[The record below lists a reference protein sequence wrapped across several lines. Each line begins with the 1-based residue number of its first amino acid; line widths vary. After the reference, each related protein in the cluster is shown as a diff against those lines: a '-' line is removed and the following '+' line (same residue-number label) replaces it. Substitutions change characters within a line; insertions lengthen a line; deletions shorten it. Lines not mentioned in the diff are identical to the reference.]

1 MAYDVAKLGVRIAQL
16 RKERNLTQDAL
27 SQKLGVSP
35 QAVSKWETGIGCPDI
50 ALLPVIADAFGVT
63 INDFFAMT

>member
-27 SQKLGVSP
+27 SQKLASP
-35 QAVSKWETGIGCPDI
+35 LKQSLNGRRYRLSRYRITAGDRRCIR
-50 ALLPVIADAFGVT
+50 VT

>member
-27 SQKLGVSP
+27 SQKLGVS
-35 QAVSKWETGIGCPDI
+35 IR
-50 ALLPVIADAFGVT
+50 
-63 INDFFAMT
+63 

>member
-63 INDFFAMT
+63 INDLFLR